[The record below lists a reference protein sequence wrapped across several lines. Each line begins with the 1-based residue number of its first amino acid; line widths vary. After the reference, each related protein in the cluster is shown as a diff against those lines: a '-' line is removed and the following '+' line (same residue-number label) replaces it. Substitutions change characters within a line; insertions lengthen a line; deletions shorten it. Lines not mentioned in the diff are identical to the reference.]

1 MTELTMTPTST
12 DQPDS
17 GQRTLTAEGK
27 LSHCRLRYPPHR
39 EPSFEVAV
47 ETASNI
53 ARLIE
58 DLLKR
63 MPEKTNRQPP
73 YQLLLQAEELT
84 KYRCPTEKLVGL
96 IGDSGAGK
104 SSSLNSIMGQR
115 DLAKTEANGSAVTP
129 FAAEYAFQRPQQQVN
144 FTLEC
149 GFMDPTEV
157 GKYIA
162 TLLVDFR
169 RFAFA
174 TPEELKHD
182 REVLESDYEAAKAVF
197 ETAFGPMEGFDLA
210 QLEYEDDEDSRE
222 EALDYV
228 QDYIAALEFPEA
240 MQEDG
245 SWRHDSEDI
254 DDCQQQQSLLIERGL
269 WPFVKTL
276 RISGDIDILSRGLTL
291 IDLPG
296 FKDTNV
302 ARIRAA
308 RRAMSRCDQ
317 LCLVVRIDRVVDD
330 PIVPETLGYLRERA
344 DECGKDGFNGTI
356 ICTRCADMSNRRSL
370 EKMANAAEVRASKE
384 AVAKVEQNQD
394 DYTVRQYNT
403 ALKLAQLKLD
413 KVIIQARNQMVTA
426 NLKRK
431 YASWYGTGE
440 LKVFCIDNMLF
451 EDNDFEESKVLSG
464 IPALR
469 QDLEDI
475 SAESLFMDKDAFV
488 GKMLPALVGSFGTW
502 MDSCRIKLEREDC
515 LRLPEVD
522 ELKVTKNTIVAWEER
537 MKHMLVECIDIPLD
551 QAAARICLESLK
563 VARQWE
569 GWHWLTKRAFARRN
583 GTHTTAKVGR
593 HCWNTELLTCF
604 KAVTAEKWYELT
616 ASVQPLIAA
625 LDTTITDPW
634 RQYTEQCRKL
644 EASENFL
651 ISLSARHKVLQSEV
665 TRAKEFYFK
674 EMEKL
679 TGNANA
685 AGPGSD
691 IVDCMLDTYAEIAE
705 LYGE

>member
-1 MTELTMTPTST
+1 MTPIST
-12 DQPDS
+12 GQPAS
-17 GQRTLTAEGK
+17 GQLTLTAQGK

-58 DLLKR
+58 DLLKG

-73 YQLLLQAEELT
+73 YQLLLQAEELI
-84 KYRCPTEKLVGL
+84 KFRCPTEKLVGL

-104 SSSLNSIMGQR
+104 SSSLNSIMNQR

-129 FAAEYAFQRPQQQVN
+129 FAAEYAFQPPQQQVK

-157 GKYIA
+157 GTYIA
-162 TLLVDFR
+162 NLLVDFR

-174 TPEELKHD
+174 TPEERKHD

-197 ETAFGPMEGFDLA
+197 ETAFGDMEDFDLRE
-210 QLEYEDDEDSRE
+210 LEYDDDEESRE

-228 QDYIAALEFPEA
+228 QDYVAALQFPEA

-245 SWRHDSEDI
+245 SWRHESTDI
-254 DDCQQQQSLLIERGL
+254 DDCQQQQSLLVERGL

-344 DECGKDGFNGTI
+344 AECGKDGFNATI
-356 ICTRCADMSNRRSL
+356 VCTRCADMSNPRSL
-370 EKMANAAEVRASKE
+370 EKMANEAEVRAAKQ
-384 AVAKVEQNQD
+384 AIAKVEQNED
-394 DYTVRQYNT
+394 EMTVKQYKA
-403 ALKLAQLKLD
+403 ALKRAQLKLD
-413 KVIIQARNQMVTA
+413 KLLIQARNQKVTE
-426 NLKRK
+426 NLRRK

-451 EDNDFEESKVLSG
+451 EDNDFEESKELSG

-469 QDLEDI
+469 LDLEEI
-475 SAESLFMDKDAFV
+475 SAESLFKDKDVFV

-502 MDSCRIKLEREDC
+502 MDSCRIKLEREDR

-522 ELKVTKNTIVAWEER
+522 ELKVTKDAIVAWEER
-537 MKHMLVECIDIPLD
+537 MKHIFVECIDTPLD
-551 QAAARICLESLK
+551 QAAARICLQSLK

-569 GWHWLTKRAFARRN
+569 DWHWLTKRAFARRN
-583 GTHTTAKVGR
+583 GTHKTDKVGH
-593 HCWNTELLTCF
+593 HCWNTELLECF
-604 KAVTAEKWYELT
+604 KAVTTEKWYELA

-651 ISLSARHKVLQSEV
+651 ISLSARHKVLKSEV
-665 TRAKEFYFK
+665 TRAKELYFK

-679 TGNANA
+679 TANANA

-691 IVDCMLDTYAEIAE
+691 IVDSMLDTYAEIAQ
-705 LYGE
+705 LHGK